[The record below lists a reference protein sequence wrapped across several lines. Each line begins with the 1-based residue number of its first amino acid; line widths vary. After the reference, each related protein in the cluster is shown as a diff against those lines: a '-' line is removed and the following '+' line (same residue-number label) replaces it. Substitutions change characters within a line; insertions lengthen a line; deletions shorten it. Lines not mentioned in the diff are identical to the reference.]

1 LPDLIGAVC
10 DAWVYNS
17 DMKDKFRIFAGRVSV
32 WAGSATVFIGA
43 LLIIIIW
50 ALSGPIL
57 NFSDRWQL
65 FINSV
70 TTIVTFLM
78 VFLIQNTQNR
88 DGRAMQLK
96 LDELILTNKGARESF
111 VDLEDISDEEL
122 EVLTNEFRNLHEHV
136 NPSQA
141 MHKLHQKIEQEHAKR
156 QSHKKL
162 AKH

>member
-1 LPDLIGAVC
+1 
-10 DAWVYNS
+10 
-17 DMKDKFRIFAGRVSV
+17 MKDKFRIFAGRISV
-32 WAGSATVFIGA
+32 WAGSATAFIGA
-43 LLIIIIW
+43 ILIVIIW
-50 ALSGPIL
+50 AVSGPIM

-70 TTIVTFLM
+70 TTIATFLM

-122 EVLTNEFRNLHEHV
+122 EEITNDFKMLRDHV
-136 NPSQA
+136 EPSHA
-141 MHKLHQKIEQEHAKR
+141 IHKLHQKIEQVHKKR
-156 QSHKKL
+156 QTR
-162 AKH
+162 KH

>member
-1 LPDLIGAVC
+1 M
-10 DAWVYNS
+10 YNS
-17 DMKDKFRIFAGRVSV
+17 VMKDKFRIFAGKISAS
-32 WAGSATVFIGA
+32 AGSATAFIGA

-50 ALSGPIL
+50 ALAGPVM
-57 NFSDRWQL
+57 NYSDRWQL

-78 VFLIQNTQNR
+78 VFLIQNTQTR
-88 DGRAMQLK
+88 DARAMQLK

-122 EVLTNEFRNLHEHV
+122 EQLTKEFRDLHEHV
-136 NPSQA
+136 RPSQV

-156 QSHKKL
+156 QIRKKS
-162 AKH
+162 

>member
-1 LPDLIGAVC
+1 
-10 DAWVYNS
+10 
-17 DMKDKFRIFAGRVSV
+17 MKDKFRIFASRISV
-32 WAGSATVFIGA
+32 WAGSATAFMGA
-43 LLIIIIW
+43 LLILIVW
-50 ALSGPIL
+50 ALAGPVM

-122 EVLTNEFRNLHEHV
+122 EALTDEFKNMQK
-136 NPSQA
+136 SQA
-141 MHKLHQKIEQEHAKR
+141 MHKLHQKIEQIHDTPHPR
-156 QSHKKL
+156 HK
-162 AKH
+162 

>member
-1 LPDLIGAVC
+1 
-10 DAWVYNS
+10 
-17 DMKDKFRIFAGRVSV
+17 MKDKFRIFAGRISV
-32 WAGSATVFIGA
+32 WAGSATAFIGA
-43 LLIIIIW
+43 LSIVAIW
-50 ALSGPIL
+50 AISGPLL

-96 LDELILTNKGARESF
+96 LDELIMTNDGAREDF

-122 EVLTNEFRNLHEHV
+122 ETLTNEFRNLHQHV
-136 NPSQA
+136 SPSQA
-141 MHKLHQKIEQEHAKR
+141 MHKLHQKIEQAHAKR
-156 QSHKKL
+156 QSKK
-162 AKH
+162 KPN

>member
-1 LPDLIGAVC
+1 
-10 DAWVYNS
+10 
-17 DMKDKFRIFAGRVSV
+17 MKDKFRIFASRVSV
-32 WAGSATVFIGA
+32 FAGSSTVFIGA
-43 LLIIIIW
+43 LFIIVIW
-50 ALSGPIL
+50 AIVGPIA

-96 LDELILTNKGARESF
+96 LDELILTNKGARGNF

-122 EVLTNEFRNLHEHV
+122 EQLTNEFKSIHDQLT
-136 NPSQA
+136 PSPV
-141 MHKLHQKIEQEHAKR
+141 MSKLHQKIEQAHSKR
-156 QSHKKL
+156 QHHKKS
-162 AKH
+162 

>member
-1 LPDLIGAVC
+1 
-10 DAWVYNS
+10 
-17 DMKDKFRIFAGRVSV
+17 MKETFRKFAGRISV
-32 WAGSATVFIGA
+32 MAGSATVFIGA
-43 LLIIIIW
+43 LGIIVIW
-50 ALSGPIL
+50 ALVGPIM

-96 LDELILTNKGARESF
+96 LDELILTNKGARENF

-122 EVLTNEFRNLHEHV
+122 EQLTNEFKNLHEHV
-136 NPSQA
+136 SPSQA
-141 MHKLHQKIEQEHAKR
+141 MHKLHQKIEQVHVKR
-156 QSHKKL
+156 QIRK
-162 AKH
+162 

>member
-1 LPDLIGAVC
+1 
-10 DAWVYNS
+10 
-17 DMKDKFRIFAGRVSV
+17 MKDNFRKFAGRISV
-32 WAGSATVFIGA
+32 WAGSATAFIGA
-43 LLIIIIW
+43 LLILVVW
-50 ALSGPIL
+50 ALTGPVM

-96 LDELILTNKGARESF
+96 LDELIITNKGARENF

-122 EVLTNEFRNLHEHV
+122 EQLTNEFKNLHEHLA
-136 NPSQA
+136 PSQV
-141 MHKLHQKIEQEHAKR
+141 MHKLHQKIEQAHVKR
-156 QSHKKL
+156 QGSHRS
-162 AKH
+162 